1 MELASLSSEYL
12 LYGEGLLAKDADIKA
27 AEVNALNY
35 STGTDLIYLLIASD
49 AGMDKL
55 SVIHDAEANA

>member
-1 MELASLSSEYL
+1 MASLSSEYL
-12 LYGEGLLAKDADIKA
+12 INSSGLTLENEDTKA

-35 STGTDLIYLLIASD
+35 STGTDLIYLLIASE